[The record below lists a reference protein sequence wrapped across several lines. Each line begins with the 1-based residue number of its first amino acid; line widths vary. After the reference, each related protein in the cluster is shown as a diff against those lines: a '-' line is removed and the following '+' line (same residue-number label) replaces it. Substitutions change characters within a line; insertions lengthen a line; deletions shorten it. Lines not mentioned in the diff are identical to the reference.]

1 MRFGEAA
8 GRRSIA
14 GWALYDWASSAFP
27 TVIVTFVF
35 AAYFTQAVAE
45 NPEVGT
51 AQWGAAMS
59 LSVLL
64 VAVLSPL
71 LGAIADRGG
80 RRKPWILVCTLVSA
94 AASAGLWVVAP
105 GAAHLMTALV
115 LVAVANAAFEFGQV
129 FYNAMLP
136 EVASPERIGRV
147 SGWAWSLGYAGGLA
161 CLALTLVAFVQPEP
175 ALFGLDREA
184 AEHVRIT
191 GPLVAVWFLVF
202 AVPLFVF
209 TPDRPSSGLGPRVAA
224 AAGLRQLIETLRRLP
239 RYRNIARFLIARM
252 LYTDGL
258 NTLFT
263 FGGIYAAG
271 TFGMSVEEILIF
283 GIILNVASGLGALGF
298 AWVDDW
304 IGAKRTVII
313 AVSALTLFSGA
324 ILLIEDKLMFY
335 VLGCL
340 IGSMLGPA
348 QAASRSFMARL
359 APAELRTEMFGLYA
373 LAGKATAFIGPAL
386 VGWVTLWAHSQRV
399 GMATIL
405 LFFVAGLILLIPVR
419 EHPD

>member
-1 MRFGEAA
+1 LLEPGR
-8 GRRSIA
+8 GRRAIA
-14 GWALYDWASSAFP
+14 GWAFYDWASSAFP

-80 RRKPWILVCTLVSA
+80 PRKPWILVCTLVSA

-136 EVASPERIGRV
+136 EVAGPERVGRV

-202 AVPLFVF
+202 AVPLFVL
-209 TPDRPSSGLGPRVAA
+209 TPDRRPP
-224 AAGLRQLIETLRRLP
+224 
-239 RYRNIARFLIARM
+239 
-252 LYTDGL
+252 
-258 NTLFT
+258 
-263 FGGIYAAG
+263 
-271 TFGMSVEEILIF
+271 
-283 GIILNVASGLGALGF
+283 AS
-298 AWVDDW
+298 
-304 IGAKRTVII
+304 
-313 AVSALTLFSGA
+313 
-324 ILLIEDKLMFY
+324 
-335 VLGCL
+335 
-340 IGSMLGPA
+340 
-348 QAASRSFMARL
+348 AS
-359 APAELRTEMFGLYA
+359 
-373 LAGKATAFIGPAL
+373 
-386 VGWVTLWAHSQRV
+386 
-399 GMATIL
+399 
-405 LFFVAGLILLIPVR
+405 
-419 EHPD
+419 

>member
-1 MRFGEAA
+1 LPEAGG
-8 GRRSIA
+8 GRRAIA
-14 GWALYDWASSAFP
+14 GWAFYDWASSAFP

-105 GAAHLMTALV
+105 GAAHLVAALV

-136 EVASPERIGRV
+136 EVASPERLGRV

-161 CLALTLVAFVQPEP
+161 CLALALVAFVQPEP
-175 ALFGLDREA
+175 GYFGLDREA

-202 AVPLFVF
+202 AVPLFVL
-209 TPDRPSSGLGPRVAA
+209 TPDRPSSGLGPGAAA
-224 AAGLRQLIETLRRLP
+224 AAGLRQLLETLRQLS
-239 RYRNIARFLIARM
+239 RYRNITRFLIARM

-271 TFGMSVEEILIF
+271 SFGMSVEEILIF
-283 GIILNVASGLGALGF
+283 GIILNVAAGLGALGF

-324 ILLIEDKLMFY
+324 ILLIEDKLLFY

-348 QAASRSFMARL
+348 QAASRSLMARL

-373 LAGKATAFIGPAL
+373 LSGKATAFIGPAL

-419 EHPD
+419 ERPD

>member
-1 MRFGEAA
+1 LLEPGR
-8 GRRSIA
+8 GRRAIA
-14 GWALYDWASSAFP
+14 GWAFYDWASSAFP

-80 RRKPWILVCTLVSA
+80 PRKPWILVCTLVSA

-136 EVASPERIGRV
+136 EVAGPERVGRV

-202 AVPLFVF
+202 AVPLFVL
-209 TPDRPSSGLGPRVAA
+209 TPDRPSSGLGPRAA
-224 AAGLRQLIETLRRLP
+224 VAAGLRQLIETLRQLS
-239 RYRNIARFLIARM
+239 RYRNITRFLIARM

-258 NTLFT
+258 NTL
-263 FGGIYAAG
+263 
-271 TFGMSVEEILIF
+271 L
-283 GIILNVASGLGALGF
+283 ASGLGALGF

-304 IGAKRTVII
+304 IGAKPTVII
-313 AVSALTLFSGA
+313 AVSTLTLFSGA
-324 ILLIEDKLMFY
+324 ILLIEDKILFY

-348 QAASRSFMARL
+348 QAASRSLMARL

-373 LAGKATAFIGPAL
+373 LSGKATAFIGPAL

-405 LFFVAGLILLIPVR
+405 LFFVAGLALLIPVR
-419 EHPD
+419 ERPD

>member
-1 MRFGEAA
+1 
-8 GRRSIA
+8 
-14 GWALYDWASSAFP
+14 
-27 TVIVTFVF
+27 
-35 AAYFTQAVAE
+35 VAE

-105 GAAHLMTALV
+105 GAAHLVAALV

-136 EVASPERIGRV
+136 EVASPERLGRV

-161 CLALTLVAFVQPEP
+161 CLALALVAFVQPEP
-175 ALFGLDREA
+175 GYFGLDREA
-184 AEHVRIT
+184 AEHVRVT
-191 GPLVAVWFLVF
+191 GPLVAVWFVVF
-202 AVPLFVF
+202 AVPLFVL
-209 TPDRPSSGLGPRVAA
+209 TPDRPSSGLGPGAAA
-224 AAGLRQLIETLRRLP
+224 AAGLRQLLETLGRLS
-239 RYRNIARFLIARM
+239 RYLNIARFLIARM

-271 TFGMSVEEILIF
+271 SFGMSVEEILVF
-283 GIILNVASGLGALGF
+283 GIILNVAAGLGALGF

-324 ILLIEDKLMFY
+324 ILLIEDKVLFY

-348 QAASRSFMARL
+348 QAASRSLMARL

-373 LAGKATAFIGPAL
+373 LSGKATAFIGPAL

-419 EHPD
+419 ERPD

>member
-1 MRFGEAA
+1 MPEAGG
-8 GRRSIA
+8 GRRAIA
-14 GWALYDWASSAFP
+14 GWAFYDWASSAFP

-80 RRKPWILVCTLVSA
+80 RRKPWILACTLVSA

-175 ALFGLDREA
+175 ALFGRDREA

-191 GPLVAVWFLVF
+191 GPRGAVWFLAFPVRLSGD
-202 AVPLFVF
+202 P
-209 TPDRPSSGLGPRVAA
+209 PDRPSRGLGPRRAA

-283 GIILNVASGLGALGF
+283 GIILNVAAGLGALGF

-304 IGAKRTVII
+304 IGPKRTVII

-324 ILLIEDKLMFY
+324 ILLIEDKLLFY

-348 QAASRSFMARL
+348 QAASRSLMARL

-373 LAGKATAFIGPAL
+373 LAGKATAFMGPAL

>member
-1 MRFGEAA
+1 
-8 GRRSIA
+8 
-14 GWALYDWASSAFP
+14 
-27 TVIVTFVF
+27 
-35 AAYFTQAVAE
+35 
-45 NPEVGT
+45 
-51 AQWGAAMS
+51 MS

-80 RRKPWILVCTLVSA
+80 PRKPWILVCTLVSA

-136 EVASPERIGRV
+136 EVAGPERVGRV

-202 AVPLFVF
+202 AVPLFVL
-209 TPDRPSSGLGPRVAA
+209 TPDRPSSGLGPRAA
-224 AAGLRQLIETLRRLP
+224 VAAGLRQLIETLRQLS
-239 RYRNIARFLIARM
+239 RYRNITRFLIARM

-304 IGAKRTVII
+304 IGAKPTVII
-313 AVSALTLFSGA
+313 AVSTLTLFSGA
-324 ILLIEDKLMFY
+324 ILLIEDKILFY

-348 QAASRSFMARL
+348 QAASRSLMARL

-373 LAGKATAFIGPAL
+373 LSGKATAFIGPAL

-405 LFFVAGLILLIPVR
+405 LFFVAGLALLIPVR
-419 EHPD
+419 ERPD